1 MKTHQNPWGDAVVG
15 WGALSALGAWLRAE
29 PAPRR
34 VFFLVDENTHEACL
48 PLVHSEVPN
57 GCAVEVLEVPA
68 GEGSKDPEM
77 AMSLWEALRE
87 HGAHRDDVLIA
98 VGGGMVTDLGGFVA
112 ATYKRGMRYA
122 AVPTSLL
129 GMVDASV
136 GGKSGVNLAGL
147 KNAVGTF
154 YRAEGVFVDPI
165 FLETLPSRELA
176 AGWAEMIKH
185 AYLDG
190 GAHWNTV
197 GQFAEADADTV
208 ERLIQL
214 SVAFKARLVE
224 VDPLDQLD
232 VRAALNAGH
241 TVGHAL
247 EALAWANESD
257 KPGDGSEPEL
267 LSLEGAG
274 QEPLLHGE
282 AVAAGL
288 WMESWVAQA
297 RGLQPAADA
306 AALRSL
312 IRAYYA
318 RVPLPALEEAWAVM
332 QQDKK
337 NRADEVR
344 MALLQASGAPVV
356 LTSVTKAE
364 CAEAWVA
371 YAKMFV

>member
-1 MKTHQNPWGDAVVG
+1 MNAFGD
-15 WGALSALGAWLRAE
+15 WLRAE
-29 PAPRR
+29 PTPRR
-34 VFFLVDENTHEACL
+34 IFFLVDENTHEACL
-48 PLVHSEVPN
+48 PLVHPVVPD

-68 GEGSKDPEM
+68 GEGSKEPEM
-77 AMSLWEALRE
+77 AQSLWEALRE
-87 HGAHRDDVLIA
+87 HGAHRDDVLVA
-98 VGGGMVTDLGGFVA
+98 VGGGMITDLGGFVA
-112 ATYKRGMRYA
+112 ATYKRGMRFVS
-122 AVPTSLL
+122 VPTSLL
-129 GMVDASV
+129 AMVDASV
-136 GGKSGVNLAGL
+136 GGKSGVNLVGL

-154 YRAEGVFVDPI
+154 YRAEGVFVDPT
-165 FLETLPSRELA
+165 FLETLPPREVA

-190 GAHWNTV
+190 GAHWNTI
-197 GQFAEADADTV
+197 GQFADADADTV

-224 VDPLDQLD
+224 QDPLDRLD

-247 EALAWANESD
+247 EALAWTDEADESMNGVAFD
-257 KPGDGSEPEL
+257 SPVFSDSA
-267 LSLEGAG
+267 S
-274 QEPLLHGE
+274 LLHGE

-288 WMESWVAQA
+288 WMESWISQA

-318 RVPLPALEEAWAVM
+318 RVPLPSLEDAWAVM
-332 QQDKK
+332 QHDKK
-337 NRADEVR
+337 NRTDEVR
-344 MALLQASGAPVV
+344 MALLQAPGGSVV

-364 CAEAWVA
+364 CVEAWEA
-371 YAKMFV
+371 YTKSLV

>member
-15 WGALSALGAWLRAE
+15 WGALSALGDWLRGE

-48 PLVHSEVPN
+48 PLVHPEVPD

-68 GEGSKDPEM
+68 GEGSKEPEM
-77 AMSLWEALRE
+77 ALSLWEALRE

-122 AVPTSLL
+122 AVPTTLL

-136 GGKSGVNLAGL
+136 GGKSGVNLASL

-154 YRAEGVFVDPI
+154 YRAEGVFVDPV
-165 FLETLPSRELA
+165 FLETLPPREVA

-190 GAHWNTV
+190 GDHWNTI

-224 VDPLDQLD
+224 EDPLDRLD

-247 EALAWANESD
+247 EALAWAD
-257 KPGDGSEPEL
+257 VSEEKREHL
-267 LSLEGAG
+267 GLGALSLEGAV
-274 QEPLLHGE
+274 QQPLLHGE

-288 WMESWVAQA
+288 WMESWVSEA
-297 RGLQPAADA
+297 RGLQPTADA

-318 RVPLPALEEAWAVM
+318 RVPLPSLEAAWTVM
-332 QQDKK
+332 QHDKK
-337 NRADEVR
+337 NRTDEVR
-344 MALLQASGAPVV
+344 MALFQAPGGSVV
-356 LTSVTKAE
+356 LAAVTKAE
-364 CAEAWVA
+364 CAEAWEA
-371 YAKMFV
+371 YAKTFV

>member
-15 WGALSALGAWLRAE
+15 WGALRALGDWLRAE

-34 VFFLVDENTHEACL
+34 IFFLVDENTHEACL
-48 PLVHSEVPN
+48 PLVHPEVPD

-68 GEGSKDPEM
+68 GEGSKEPEM
-77 AMSLWEALRE
+77 ALSLWEALRE

-122 AVPTSLL
+122 AVPTTLL

-136 GGKSGVNLAGL
+136 GGKSGVNLASL

-154 YRAEGVFVDPI
+154 YRAEGVFVDPV
-165 FLETLPSRELA
+165 FLETLPPREVA

-190 GAHWNTV
+190 GDHWNTI

-224 VDPLDQLD
+224 EDPLDRLD

-247 EALAWANESD
+247 EALAWADESD
-257 KPGDGSEPEL
+257 EPGNDLESES
-267 LSLEGAG
+267 LSFEGAV
-274 QEPLLHGE
+274 QQPLLHGE

-288 WMESWVAQA
+288 WMESWVAEG
-297 RGLQPAADA
+297 RGLQPTADA

-318 RVPLPALEEAWAVM
+318 RVPLPSLEAAWAVM
-332 QQDKK
+332 QHDKK
-337 NRADEVR
+337 NRTDEVR
-344 MALLQASGAPVV
+344 MALLQAPGGSVV
-356 LTSVTKAE
+356 LAAVTKAE
-364 CAEAWVA
+364 CAEAWEA
-371 YAKMFV
+371 YAKTFV

>member
-1 MKTHQNPWGDAVVG
+1 MKTHRNPWGDAVVG
-15 WGALSALGAWLRAE
+15 WGALSALGAWLRTE

-48 PLVHSEVPN
+48 PLVHPEVPD

-68 GEGSKDPEM
+68 GEGSKEPEM
-77 AMSLWEALRE
+77 ALSLWEALRE

-129 GMVDASV
+129 AMVDASV

-154 YRAEGVFVDPI
+154 YRAEGVFVDPV
-165 FLETLPSRELA
+165 FLETLPSREVA

-190 GAHWNTV
+190 GEHWNTI
-197 GQFAEADADTV
+197 GQFAVAEADTV

-224 VDPLDQLD
+224 QDPEDRSG

-247 EALAWANESD
+247 EALAWTD
-257 KPGDGSEPEL
+257 VSEEQLNDLAPD
-267 LSLEGAG
+267 SLATSGAAP
-274 QEPLLHGE
+274 EPLLHGE

-288 WMESWVAQA
+288 WMESWVAEA

-306 AALRSL
+306 NALRSL
-312 IRAYYA
+312 VRAYFA
-318 RVPLPALEEAWAVM
+318 RVPLPSMEAAWTVM
-332 QQDKK
+332 QHDKK
-337 NRADEVR
+337 NRTEEVR
-344 MALLQASGAPVV
+344 MALLQAPGSSVV
-356 LTSVTKAE
+356 LAVVTKAE
-364 CAEAWVA
+364 CAEAWEA
-371 YAKMFV
+371 YAKTFV

>member
-15 WGALSALGAWLRAE
+15 WGALRALGDWLRAE

-34 VFFLVDENTHEACL
+34 IFFLVDENTHEACL
-48 PLVHSEVPN
+48 PLVQPEVPD

-68 GEGSKDPEM
+68 GEGSKEPEM
-77 AMSLWEALRE
+77 ALSLWEALRE

-122 AVPTSLL
+122 AVPTTLL

-136 GGKSGVNLAGL
+136 GGKSGVNLASL

-154 YRAEGVFVDPI
+154 YRAEGVFVDPV
-165 FLETLPSRELA
+165 FLETLPPREVA

-190 GAHWNTV
+190 GDHWNTI

-224 VDPLDQLD
+224 EDPLDRLD

-247 EALAWANESD
+247 EALAWADESD
-257 KPGDGSEPEL
+257 EPGNDLESES
-267 LSLEGAG
+267 LSFEGAV
-274 QEPLLHGE
+274 QQPLLHGE

-288 WMESWVAQA
+288 WMESWVSEA
-297 RGLQPAADA
+297 RGLQPTADA

-318 RVPLPALEEAWAVM
+318 RVPLPSFEAAWAVM
-332 QQDKK
+332 QHDKK
-337 NRADEVR
+337 NRTDEVR
-344 MALLQASGAPVV
+344 MALLQAPGNSVV
-356 LTSVTKAE
+356 LSAVTQAE
-364 CAEAWVA
+364 CAEAWEA
-371 YAKMFV
+371 YAKTFV

>member
-15 WGALSALGAWLRAE
+15 WGALSALGDWLREE

-48 PLVHSEVPN
+48 PLVNPEVPD

-68 GEGSKDPEM
+68 GEGSKEPEM
-77 AMSLWEALRE
+77 ALSLWEALRE

-136 GGKSGVNLAGL
+136 GGKSGVNLASL

-165 FLETLPSRELA
+165 FLETLPPREVA

-190 GAHWNTV
+190 GDHWNTI

-224 VDPLDQLD
+224 EDPLDRLD

-247 EALAWANESD
+247 EALAWAD
-257 KPGDGSEPEL
+257 VSEEKREHL
-267 LSLEGAG
+267 GLGALSLEGAV
-274 QEPLLHGE
+274 QQPLLHGE

-288 WMESWVAQA
+288 WMESWVSEA
-297 RGLQPAADA
+297 RGLQPTADA

-318 RVPLPALEEAWAVM
+318 RVPLPSLEAAWAVM
-332 QQDKK
+332 QHDKK
-337 NRADEVR
+337 NRTDEVR
-344 MALLQASGAPVV
+344 MALLQAPGGSVV
-356 LTSVTKAE
+356 LAAVTKAE
-364 CAEAWVA
+364 CAEAWEA
-371 YAKMFV
+371 YAKTFV

>member
-15 WGALSALGAWLRAE
+15 WGALSALGDWLRAE

-48 PLVHSEVPN
+48 PLVHPEVPD

-68 GEGSKDPEM
+68 GEGSKEPEM
-77 AMSLWEALRE
+77 ALSLWEALRE

-122 AVPTSLL
+122 AVPTTLL

-136 GGKSGVNLAGL
+136 GGKSGVNLASL

-154 YRAEGVFVDPI
+154 YHAEGVFVDPV
-165 FLETLPSRELA
+165 FLETLPPREVA

-190 GAHWNTV
+190 GDHWNTI

-224 VDPLDQLD
+224 EDPLDRLD

-247 EALAWANESD
+247 EALAWAD
-257 KPGDGSEPEL
+257 VSEEKREHL
-267 LSLEGAG
+267 GLGALSLEGAV
-274 QEPLLHGE
+274 QQPLLHGE

-288 WMESWVAQA
+288 WMESWVSEA
-297 RGLQPAADA
+297 RGLQPTADA

-318 RVPLPALEEAWAVM
+318 RVPLPSLEAAWTVM
-332 QQDKK
+332 QHDKK
-337 NRADEVR
+337 NRTDEVR
-344 MALLQASGAPVV
+344 MALFQAPGGSVV
-356 LTSVTKAE
+356 LAAVTKAE
-364 CAEAWVA
+364 CAEAWEA
-371 YAKMFV
+371 YAKTFV

>member
-15 WGALSALGAWLRAE
+15 WGALSALGDWLRAE

-48 PLVHSEVPN
+48 PLVHPEVPD

-68 GEGSKDPEM
+68 GEGSKESEM
-77 AMSLWEALRE
+77 ALSLWEALRE

-122 AVPTSLL
+122 AVPTTLL

-136 GGKSGVNLAGL
+136 GGKSGVNLASL

-154 YRAEGVFVDPI
+154 YRAEGVFVDPV
-165 FLETLPSRELA
+165 FLETLPPREVA

-190 GAHWNTV
+190 GDHWNTI

-224 VDPLDQLD
+224 EDPLDRLD

-247 EALAWANESD
+247 EALAWAD
-257 KPGDGSEPEL
+257 VSEEKREHL
-267 LSLEGAG
+267 GLGALSLEGAV
-274 QEPLLHGE
+274 QQPLLHGE

-288 WMESWVAQA
+288 WMESWVSEA
-297 RGLQPAADA
+297 RGLQPTADA

-318 RVPLPALEEAWAVM
+318 RVPLPSLEAAWTVM
-332 QQDKK
+332 QHDKK
-337 NRADEVR
+337 NRTDEVR
-344 MALLQASGAPVV
+344 MALFQAPGNSVV
-356 LTSVTKAE
+356 LSAVTQAE
-364 CAEAWVA
+364 CAEAWEA
-371 YAKMFV
+371 YAKTFV

>member
-15 WGALSALGAWLRAE
+15 WGALRALGDWLRAE

-34 VFFLVDENTHEACL
+34 IFFLVDENTHEACL
-48 PLVHSEVPN
+48 PLVQPEVPD

-68 GEGSKDPEM
+68 GEGSKEPEM
-77 AMSLWEALRE
+77 ALSLWEALRE

-129 GMVDASV
+129 AMVDASV
-136 GGKSGVNLAGL
+136 GGKSGVNLASL

-154 YRAEGVFVDPI
+154 YRAEGVFVDPV
-165 FLETLPSRELA
+165 FLETLPPREVA

-190 GAHWNTV
+190 GEHWNTI

-224 VDPLDQLD
+224 EDPLDRLD

-247 EALAWANESD
+247 EALAWADEADESV
-257 KPGDGSEPEL
+257 
-267 LSLEGAG
+267 
-274 QEPLLHGE
+274 PLLHGE

-288 WMESWVAQA
+288 WMESWVAEA

-312 IRAYYA
+312 LRAYYA
-318 RVPLPALEEAWAVM
+318 RVPLPSLEAAWTVM
-332 QQDKK
+332 QHDKK
-337 NRADEVR
+337 NRTDEVR
-344 MALLQASGAPVV
+344 MALLQAPGNSVV
-356 LTSVTKAE
+356 LSAVTQAE
-364 CAEAWVA
+364 CAEAWEA
-371 YAKMFV
+371 YAKTFV

>member
-15 WGALSALGAWLRAE
+15 WGALSALGDWLRAE

-48 PLVHSEVPN
+48 PLVHPEVPD

-68 GEGSKDPEM
+68 GEGSKEPEM
-77 AMSLWEALRE
+77 ALSLWEALRE

-122 AVPTSLL
+122 AVPTTLL

-136 GGKSGVNLAGL
+136 GGKSGVNLASL

-154 YRAEGVFVDPI
+154 YRAEGVFVDPV
-165 FLETLPSRELA
+165 FLETLPPREVA

-190 GAHWNTV
+190 GDHWNTI

-224 VDPLDQLD
+224 EDPLDRLD

-247 EALAWANESD
+247 EALAWADESD
-257 KPGDGSEPEL
+257 EPGNDLESES
-267 LSLEGAG
+267 LSFEGAV
-274 QEPLLHGE
+274 QQPLLHGE

-288 WMESWVAQA
+288 WMESWVSEA
-297 RGLQPAADA
+297 RGLQPTADA

-318 RVPLPALEEAWAVM
+318 RVPLPSLEAAWAVM
-332 QQDKK
+332 QHDKK
-337 NRADEVR
+337 NRTDEVR
-344 MALLQASGAPVV
+344 MALLQAPGGSVV
-356 LTSVTKAE
+356 LAAVTKAE
-364 CAEAWVA
+364 CAEAWEA
-371 YAKMFV
+371 YAKTFV